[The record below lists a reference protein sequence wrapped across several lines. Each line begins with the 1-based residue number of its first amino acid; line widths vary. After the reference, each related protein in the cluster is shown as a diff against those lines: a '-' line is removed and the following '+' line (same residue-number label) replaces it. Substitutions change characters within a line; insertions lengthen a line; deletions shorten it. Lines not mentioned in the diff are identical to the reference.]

1 MRNKAKAILF
11 GLALVAAMVLAIIN
25 WRTGNNEAA
34 IAWFCAGGMAGA
46 ASIANAELHN
56 KD

>member
-1 MRNKAKAILF
+1 MSNKVSAILYGF
-11 GLALVAAMVLAIIN
+11 ALVAAMALIIN

-46 ASIANAELHN
+46 ASVANAELHN